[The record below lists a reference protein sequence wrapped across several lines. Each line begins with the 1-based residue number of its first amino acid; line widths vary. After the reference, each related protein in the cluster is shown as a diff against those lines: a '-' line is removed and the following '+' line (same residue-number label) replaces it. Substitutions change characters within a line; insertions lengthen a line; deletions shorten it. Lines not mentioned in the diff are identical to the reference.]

1 MYIFDYKYY
10 KWAALIPGWIVGDFI
25 GAIAAFLLVRELMS
39 DKEGGI
45 SLELALLKI
54 SSQLIKAD
62 GKVDENEIAL
72 VQAYFKNTFGASKA
86 NKLFKEL
93 KDRNDIPTDIN
104 TLAKLIKD
112 KLNPSKHYS
121 IIQFLYGLSA
131 VDGVISPSEDEF
143 IFNVGFVFGFSPERL
158 NSIKNQFIKSKTQ
171 SNSKK
176 YSKDILEALSVLGLK
191 GGESMAEIKK
201 AYRALAKEY
210 HPDKLAGMSEG
221 IIKMAKEK
229 FQLIQNSYEYLN
241 KNYV

>member
-39 DKEGGI
+39 DKEGVI

-54 SSQLIKAD
+54 ASQLIKAD

-72 VQAYFKNTFGASKA
+72 VQTYFKNTFGTSKA
-86 NKLFKEL
+86 NRLFREL
-93 KDRNDIPTDIN
+93 KDRSDIPTDIN

-131 VDGVISPSEDEF
+131 VDGEISPSEDEF

-221 IIKMAKEK
+221 IIRMAKEK

>member
-54 SSQLIKAD
+54 ASQLIKAD

-72 VQAYFKNTFGASKA
+72 VQTYFKNTFGISKA
-86 NKLFKEL
+86 NRLFREL
-93 KDRNDIPTDIN
+93 KDRSDIPTDIN

-176 YSKDILEALSVLGLK
+176 YSKDILDALSVLGLK

-210 HPDKLAGMSEG
+210 HPDKLGGMSEG
-221 IIKMAKEK
+221 IIRMAKEK